1 MRADTEDNMAVEL
14 YDEHEQ
20 SERVRSWIKEYGI
33 SLAMGLALALAG
45 VFGYGQWQQRQAANA
60 QLAAEYYDVIQ
71 EELAED
77 RLDTAEEQFQA
88 MASAVGD
95 SAYYGLASLLM
106 AGAYVEDGRLGPAA
120 DLYREILANESLS
133 SIHPMSTT
141 RLARVLHAQGDS
153 SAALSLVRSVAPEG
167 FVGAWAEIRGDILV
181 AQGELE
187 QARAAYQEAL
197 DNLVGQG
204 VGRNLLQIKLDAT
217 GPGLNEDAS

>member
-1 MRADTEDNMAVEL
+1 MAVEL

-20 SERVRSWIKEYGI
+20 SERVRSWLKEYGI
-33 SLAMGLALALAG
+33 SLVMGLALALAG

-60 QLAAEYYDVIQ
+60 QLAAEYYNVIQ
-71 EELAED
+71 DDLNED
-77 RLDTAEEQFQA
+77 RLETAEEQFQA

-120 DLYREILANESLS
+120 DLYREILANEGLG

-141 RLARVLHAQGDS
+141 RLARVLHAQGDN
-153 SAALSLVRSVAPEG
+153 AEALALVDAEAPEG

-181 AQGELE
+181 AQGDLE
-187 QARAAYQEAL
+187 QARIAYQEAL
-197 DNLVGQG
+197 DNQVGQG
-204 VGRNLLQIKLDAT
+204 IGRNLLQIKLDAT